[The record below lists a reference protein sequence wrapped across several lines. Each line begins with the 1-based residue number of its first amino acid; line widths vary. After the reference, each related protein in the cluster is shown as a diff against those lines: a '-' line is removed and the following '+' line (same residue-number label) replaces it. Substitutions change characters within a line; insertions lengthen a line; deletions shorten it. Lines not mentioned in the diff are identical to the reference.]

1 MKTRSMRWFIVLAAV
16 SLTLLGTIPAF
27 AEDTGDAVTIEKD
40 RILIPGTKVSEK
52 DQRELNAILAKYDK
66 SFYKLKGYANG
77 KASKPQGTL
86 KDSAIDKAT
95 AARAAA
101 HSKDP
106 RFTGWTLQVGFTTN
120 QDISGRTT
128 NQDIGNPDLVTIQN
142 TGNSGNNIESVKKRR
157 ELIKRLEPI
166 LRKYGNKK

>member
-1 MKTRSMRWFIVLAAV
+1 MRWFIALIAV
-16 SLTLLGTIPAF
+16 SLAFLGTIPAF
-27 AEDTGDAVTIEKD
+27 ADEKGDAVTIEKD
-40 RILIPGTKVSEK
+40 RILIPGTKVTEK
-52 DQRELNAILAKYDK
+52 DQRDLNAILAKYDK

-101 HSKDP
+101 HAKDP
-106 RFTGWTLQVGFTTN
+106 HFSGSTLQIGFTTN
-120 QDISGRTT
+120 QDIVGRTT
-128 NQDIGNPDLVTIQN
+128 NQDIGNPDLVTIQSQN
-142 TGNSGNNIESVKKRR
+142 TQSTSNDNVKKRR

>member
-1 MKTRSMRWFIVLAAV
+1 MRWFIVLAAV
-16 SLTLLGTIPAF
+16 SLAVLGTIPAF
-27 AEDTGDAVTIEKD
+27 AEEKGNAVTIEKE
-40 RILIPGTKVSEK
+40 RILIPGTKITEK
-52 DQRELNAILAKYDK
+52 DQRDLNAILAKYDK
-66 SFYKLKGYANG
+66 SFYKVKGYTNG

-101 HSKDP
+101 HAKDP
-106 RFTGWTLQVGFTTN
+106 HFTGSTLQIGFTTN

-142 TGNSGNNIESVKKRR
+142 TGTSGNNIESVKKRR
-157 ELIKRLEPI
+157 ELVKRLEPI